1 MSDNSDPLSATS
13 ILAGA
18 FSGLTEEALAALKRV
33 AQPRNYPP
41 NSLICRQGE
50 VAETFYVILE
60 GTVAVEQHLPA
71 GEARLLGLLRPRDYF
86 GELGLLDGEPRMA
99 DCRTMVASSLLE
111 ITQADFDNFLAQSPT
126 VGNALLRRMLTNMRT
141 LEKLST
147 EDLRAKNQALQQ
159 AYDELKAAQAELVAK
174 EALERELAIA
184 AGVQRS
190 LLPGALPDQ
199 GAYRF
204 AGHVTPA
211 KLVGGDLYDVFD
223 IDEEHIGL
231 MVADVAD
238 KGIHASLIMA
248 VVRTLFLQEGKRSLS
263 PAEVALNVHQ
273 GLLDISTTDDTFVT
287 AFYGVLQ
294 RQTGRLAYVIAGQE
308 RPLLYRP
315 EQGVMTLM
323 GKGRFLGMLDEL
335 TLAEYQTD
343 LLPGDRLLIF
353 SDGVPDAFNLGGEQ
367 FGTGRLGVLLGQL
380 GSLPANKLLDKIN
393 GRLREWSRHV
403 EQFDDITLV
412 VAEMREKDL

>member
-1 MSDNSDPLSATS
+1 MLEPEDPVSATS

-18 FSGLTEEALAALKRV
+18 FIGLTEETLTALKKV
-33 AQPRNYPP
+33 AQPRRFPP
-41 NSLICRQGE
+41 NSLICRQGD

-60 GTVAVEQHLPA
+60 GAVAVEQHLPA
-71 GEARLLGLLRPRDYF
+71 GEDRVLGLLRPRDYF
-86 GELGLLDGEPRMA
+86 GELGLLDGQPRMA
-99 DCRTMVASSLLE
+99 DCRTLVASSLLE
-111 ITQADFDNFLAQSPT
+111 ITQVDFDRFLEQSPA

-159 AYDELKAAQAELVAK
+159 AYDELQAAHAELVAK
-174 EALERELAIA
+174 KALERELAIA

-190 LLPGALPDQ
+190 LLPGALPAR

-204 AGHVTPA
+204 AGSVTPA

-223 IDEEHIGL
+223 IDADHVGL

-238 KGIHASLIMA
+238 KGVHASLIMA

-287 AFYGVLQ
+287 AFYGVLH
-294 RQTGRLAYVIAGQE
+294 RETGRLNYVIAGQE

-315 EQGVMTLM
+315 GQGVKTLM

-335 TLAEYQTD
+335 TLAEYHTD
-343 LLPGDRLLIF
+343 LLPGDRLVLF
-353 SDGVPDAFNLGGEQ
+353 SDGVPDAINLQGEQ
-367 FGTGRLGVLLGQL
+367 FGTGRLGILLNQFAH
-380 GSLPANKLLDKIN
+380 LPADGVLDKIN
-393 GRLREWSRHV
+393 ERLQDWSKHV
-403 EQFDDITLV
+403 DQFDDITLV
-412 VAEMREKDL
+412 VAEMREMEL

>member
-1 MSDNSDPLSATS
+1 MPEDPLSATS

-18 FSGLTEEALAALKRV
+18 FVGLTEETLSALKKV
-33 AQPRNYPP
+33 AQPRRFPP
-41 NSLICRQGE
+41 NSLICRQGD

-71 GEARLLGLLRPRDYF
+71 GETRVLGLLRPRDYF
-86 GELGLLDGEPRMA
+86 GELGLLDGQQRMA
-99 DCRTMVASSLLE
+99 DCRTLVPSSLLE
-111 ITQADFDNFLAQSPT
+111 ITQVDFDRFLEQSPA

-159 AYDELKAAQAELVAK
+159 AYDELQAAHAELVAK
-174 EALERELAIA
+174 KALERELAIA

-190 LLPGALPDQ
+190 LLPGALPAR

-204 AGHVTPA
+204 AGSVTPA

-223 IDEEHIGL
+223 IDAEHVGL

-238 KGIHASLIMA
+238 KGVHASLIMA

-287 AFYGVLQ
+287 AFYGVLH
-294 RQTGRLAYVIAGQE
+294 RESGRLSYVIAGQE

-315 EQGVMTLM
+315 AQGVMTLM

-335 TLAEYQTD
+335 TLAEYHTD
-343 LLPGDRLLIF
+343 LLPGDRLVIF
-353 SDGVPDAFNLGGEQ
+353 SDGVPDAINLQGEQ
-367 FGTGRLGVLLGQL
+367 FGTGRLGILLNQFAH
-380 GSLPANKLLDKIN
+380 LPADGVLDKIN
-393 GRLREWSRHV
+393 DRLQDWSQHV
-403 EQFDDITLV
+403 DQFDDITLV
-412 VAEMREKDL
+412 VAEMRE